1 MKLPAKHIPRDTIG
15 ILREIILLS
24 FFILLFA
31 FLVSW
36 KEPVKWIAFI
46 PLSCAALIM
55 GRQLSFANLF
65 RSGLFRFDYNKLLYA
80 AAGVLMGIAGAMYY
94 RGIYAMPLLPANY
107 RGFVLLAV
115 CIGTMEELVF
125 RGYFYGRLQHLHP
138 VIAITG
144 AALIHAAYKAAL
156 FLSPVTAG
164 ITPIWLFFS
173 WSAGAFLLIGLL
185 RYLSNSIWPP
195 ILAHAVFDLLVYA
208 ENAEAPVWVW

>member
-1 MKLPAKHIPRDTIG
+1 MRLPAKHIPTDTTG
-15 ILREIILLS
+15 ILREVLLVS

-31 FLVSW
+31 LLISQAD
-36 KEPVKWIAFI
+36 PVKWIAFL
-46 PLSCAALIM
+46 PLTCAGLII
-55 GRQLSFANLF
+55 GRHFSQTRLL
-65 RSGLFRFDYNKLLYA
+65 RPGLFRFDYNKLLYA
-80 AAGVLMGIAGAMYY
+80 AIGILMGIAGAMYY
-94 RGIYAMPLLPANY
+94 RGMYAMPLLPADY
-107 RGFVLLAV
+107 RSFVLLAV
-115 CIGTMEELVF
+115 CIGIMEELVF

-138 VIAITG
+138 AIAISG

-195 ILAHAVFDLLVYA
+195 ILVHAVFDLLVYA